1 MTTADDHQATPR
13 DYQDEVGWQSVARD
27 VEQRAG
33 GANAGLTAHAGEAG
47 AREPLPDVSTHLRI
61 RRAVSRG
68 VLAVI
73 PLAVV
78 LASCGGSDDSRTTS
92 GATRSEPTTQ
102 RSVAPPPS
110 PDAGIPEGHAVADAR
125 ARRCRAAHPPR
136 WRSWRYCD
144 RYAR

>member
-13 DYQDEVGWQSVARD
+13 DYQDKVGSQSLARD

-33 GANAGLTAHAGEAG
+33 GALA
-47 AREPLPDVSTHLRI
+47 DVSTHLRI
-61 RRAVSRG
+61 GRAVSRG

-73 PLAVV
+73 PVAVV

-102 RSVAPPPS
+102 RSVAPPKS

>member
-13 DYQDEVGWQSVARD
+13 GYQNEVGWHSAARD
-27 VEQRAG
+27 VEQRDG
-33 GANAGLTAHAGEAG
+33 GANVVLTVNAGDAG
-47 AREPLPDVSTHLRI
+47 ALELLPDVPTHLRT

-78 LASCGGSDDSRTTS
+78 LASCGGSDDSRSAS
-92 GATRSEPTTQ
+92 GATRPEPTTQ

-136 WRSWRYCD
+136 WRPWRYCD

>member
-13 DYQDEVGWQSVARD
+13 DCQDQAGWHSLAGD

-33 GANAGLTAHAGEAG
+33 GANVVLTVNAGDAG
-47 AREPLPDVSTHLRI
+47 ALELLPDVPTHLRA

-73 PLAVV
+73 LLAAV
-78 LASCGGSDDSRTTS
+78 LASCGGSDDSRS
-92 GATRSEPTTQ
+92 ASRATLPEPTTQ

-110 PDAGIPEGHAVADAR
+110 PDAGIPQGHAVADAR

-136 WRSWRYCD
+136 RRSWRYCD